1 MNKQEYMTKYQDWEA
16 LLKRNFLHK
25 TGRWREMLGV
35 SGPTA
40 MNYKNCMTLMPWWD
54 AMRIAKRL
62 DMSVEELWERV
73 YPLYCY
79 HQKEKIKNEKSVRA

>member
-1 MNKQEYMTKYQDWEA
+1 MNKKEYITKQQHWED
-16 LLKRNFLHK
+16 LLKEKFLHK
-25 TGRWREMLGV
+25 TGRWKEVLGV

-40 MNYKNCMTLMPWWD
+40 MNYKNCTTLMPWWE

-62 DMSVEELWERV
+62 DISVEELWDIV
-73 YPLYCY
+73 YPLYRY